1 MSNSPGN
8 ERRRFHRFRFE
19 GSVKLYSDRAMWD
32 AELIDISLKGALT
45 TRPADWSGK
54 LNAMHRIEL
63 RLGDGLKISMGREF
77 RPRHRRQHRLPLGKD
92 RPRQLHP
99 AETPDRAQPRRSRAP
114 ERGAVGA
121 RLNRPQLLQV
131 IAESC

>member
-1 MSNSPGN
+1 MTNNSGS

-63 RLGDGLKISMGREF
+63 RLGDGLKISMGASSAHATADSIGF
-77 RPRHRRQHRLPLGKD
+77 RWEKIDLDSFTQLKRLIELNLGD
-92 RPRQLHP
+92 
-99 AETPDRAQPRRSRAP
+99 P
-114 ERGAVGA
+114 ER
-121 RLNRPQLLQV
+121 LN
-131 IAESC
+131 AELSALG

>member
-1 MSNSPGN
+1 MPTPSDS

-63 RLGDGLKISMGREF
+63 RLADGIKISMGASSAHATPEHIGF
-77 RPRHRRQHRLPLGKD
+77 RWEKIDLDSFTQLKRLIELNLGD
-92 RPRQLHP
+92 
-99 AETPDRAQPRRSRAP
+99 P
-114 ERGAVGA
+114 ER
-121 RLNRPQLLQV
+121 LN
-131 IAESC
+131 AELSALG